1 MQPRAQSRFYDRV
14 WTVGRVWNP
23 RIWPEWALI
32 EPLLADCPRRLEIGP
47 GGRPRLPILD
57 TWFADV
63 SPVALGKL
71 QGRGG
76 KGVVTNAETLP
87 FPDRSFDLV
96 AACELIEH
104 LEDDHRAFAELGR
117 VTRVGGYLLLSV
129 PLQPALWTAHDELAG
144 HFRRYEP
151 TVLIQALQANGF
163 GIIGFCP
170 HPLGGSEYSAFK
182 RLGASLLTRAP
193 KLAIWL
199 EDRVTLPIGV
209 RLQRSIRRIL
219 PTLPPATAA
228 PGGAVLCRCN
238 GEVQPK
244 L

>member
-1 MQPRAQSRFYDRV
+1 MQPHQQARHYDRV

-23 RIWPEWALI
+23 HVWPEWALI
-32 EPLLADCPRRLEIGP
+32 ESLLPDCPRRLEIGP
-47 GGRPRLPILD
+47 GIRPRLPLAE

-71 QGRGG
+71 ARQGGI
-76 KGVVTNAETLP
+76 GVLANAETLP
-87 FPDRSFDLV
+87 FPNSRFDLV

-104 LEDDHRAFAELGR
+104 LEDDQRAVAELAR
-117 VTRVGGYLLLSV
+117 ITRIGGYLLLSV

-151 TVLIQALQANGF
+151 AALVQLLQTNGF
-163 GIIGFCP
+163 SILGFCP
-170 HPLGGSEYSAFK
+170 HPLGGNEYSALK
-182 RLGASLLTRAP
+182 RHSASLLTHAP

-209 RLQRSIRRIL
+209 RLQRSVRRLL
-219 PTLPPATAA
+219 PTLPPNTRA
-228 PGGAVLCRCN
+228 PGGSVLCQRN
-238 GEVQPK
+238 FVLHIPA
-244 L
+244 